1 MTLFWGVILQTC
13 GLHTERPSTFE
24 LGIHLYY
31 NATGCFKQTC
41 RFILYYELVSTVN
54 QPVLTA
60 QVHCDHQDCKN
71 RNKQM
76 IPELGQ
82 LIWLV
87 TKCLSGCCRRKSL
100 IFFQLTH
107 SQFQRLEQFFFNTV
121 QVRST
126 CQLRAFQCHYHSWRF
141 IETECLT
148 CLTKVCICL
157 QSLRCYREV
166 GGLGVGESRKNGG
179 GGVGE
184 KQSQTRPKWTQTLP
198 ERGNVCECGCVQSN
212 SANIVLQFT
221 IDMVICVNSDFQQH
235 HMESQMCSQQWPYQD
250 KFWFPLCPAAIP
262 PLLLFLFPYPH
273 PLPSVLSLSLS
284 CLCFACR
291 SEVRRGCCIH
301 FQFPLCGGIPL
312 VITFSFPTLA
322 PCAKFEQ
329 LGPEFSK
336 TVTRHRVPT
345 RTPLGPGSVSP

>member
-71 RNKQM
+71 RNRQM

-221 IDMVICVNSDFQQH
+221 IDMCK
-235 HMESQMCSQQWPYQD
+235 QWFSTTSHGKPDVFSAVALPGQVLVPPLPRCYPTAPPLS
-250 KFWFPLCPAAIP
+250 FPLSSPSS
-262 PLLLFLFPYPH
+262 LR
-273 PLPSVLSLSLS
+273 PLPLSVLSLF
-284 CLCFACR
+284 CL
-291 SEVRRGCCIH
+291 
-301 FQFPLCGGIPL
+301 
-312 VITFSFPTLA
+312 
-322 PCAKFEQ
+322 
-329 LGPEFSK
+329 
-336 TVTRHRVPT
+336 
-345 RTPLGPGSVSP
+345 